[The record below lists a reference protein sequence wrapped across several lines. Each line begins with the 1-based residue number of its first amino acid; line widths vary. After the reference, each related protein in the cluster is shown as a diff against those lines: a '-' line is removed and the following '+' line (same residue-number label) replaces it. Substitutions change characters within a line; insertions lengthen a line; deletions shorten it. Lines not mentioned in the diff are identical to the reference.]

1 MTPAEIRDRIHQAAA
16 ACIAQDGQA
25 FAALFHPHGELIL
38 PGSRIVGK
46 EAIEQVTTKYLGT
59 CENIKIQ
66 IQRVI
71 VEGLQAVVEWLW
83 LDEKKSGQ
91 FSYAENAIVV
101 DFKAGLIVRWRE
113 YTDTKTQFCPLEN
126 IS

>member
-1 MTPAEIRDRIHQAAA
+1 MTPVEIRDCIRQAAA

-25 FAALFHPHGELIL
+25 FAALFHPEGELVL

-46 EAIEQVTTKYLGT
+46 GEIEQVTTKYLGT
-59 CENIKIQ
+59 CENIRIQ

-71 VEGLQAVVEWLW
+71 IDGMQAVVEWLW

-101 DFKAGLIVRWRE
+101 DFQEGLIVRWRE
-113 YTDTKTQFCPLEN
+113 YTDTKTQFCPLETL
-126 IS
+126 